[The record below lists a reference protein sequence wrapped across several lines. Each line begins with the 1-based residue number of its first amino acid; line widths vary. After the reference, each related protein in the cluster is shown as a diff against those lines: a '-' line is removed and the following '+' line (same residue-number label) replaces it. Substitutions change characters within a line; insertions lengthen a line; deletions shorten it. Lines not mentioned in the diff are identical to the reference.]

1 MSNLAC
7 VASWSSQ
14 PATLLGGLMSRA
26 SGLTPAGM
34 LEWRHPV
41 SGRLFHIDLRTGH
54 SIAIGPQRQAHR
66 TTIVN
71 RSSLNKGFT
80 ITPRPAAHAIQASD
94 DECDDDEL
102 DAIIASIP
110 RPTPPRE
117 VSGHGPDVGLGVQG
131 EVLAAITRSALE
143 QARVLD
149 QVDGKFIV
157 CTTIVEG
164 QQVLFCVDQHAADE
178 RYQLERFLEEYA
190 TRCADRTA
198 AFLLEAAVTVDVS
211 TNHYEALR
219 AVSVAR
225 AMRRLGWEMQLVP
238 RMAQV
243 DISGVPYVLKDRTL
257 TLTGRPKNQ
266 ALLSDVFASC
276 LEDITRRQ
284 TDTQQHRMRRQGKH
298 KTVRADDRDWMSF
311 TRQMPGALLEVVK
324 SRACRSAIMFN
335 DAVRRD
341 VCERLVAR
349 LARCRFP
356 FQCAHGRPT
365 LVPLCQILAQPCDD
379 S

>member
-1 MSNLAC
+1 MLQ
-7 VASWSSQ
+7 ASQ
-14 PATLLGGLMSRA
+14 LPPADM
-26 SGLTPAGM
+26 M
-34 LEWRHPV
+34 EWRHPV

-54 SIAIGPQRQAHR
+54 SIAIGPPRQAHR

-71 RSSLNKGFT
+71 RASLNKGIT
-80 ITPRPAAHAIQASD
+80 ITPLRPPERAIEVSD
-94 DECDDDEL
+94 DEFDDAEL
-102 DAIIASIP
+102 DAIMAWIP
-110 RPTPPRE
+110 LPTPTRQ
-117 VSGHGPDVGLGVQG
+117 VSGHGLDVGLGVQG

-157 CTTIVEG
+157 CITMVER
-164 QQVLFCVDQHAADE
+164 QQVVFCVDQHAADE

-198 AFLLEAAVTVDVS
+198 AHIIEAAVTIDVS
-211 TNHYEALR
+211 TNQYESLKST
-219 AVSVAR
+219 SVR
-225 AMRRLGWEMQLVP
+225 REMRRLGWMMQLVP

-257 TLTGRPKNQ
+257 TLKGRPKNQ
-266 ALLSDVFASC
+266 AMLRDVFASC

-284 TDTQQHRMRRQGKH
+284 TDLEQHRRNGQGEQKIAQ
-298 KTVRADDRDWMSF
+298 TNETGDWISF
-311 TRQMPGALLEVVK
+311 TRLLPAALLEVVK
-324 SRACRSAIMFN
+324 SKACRSAIMFN
-335 DAVRRD
+335 DAVGRE
-341 VCERLVAR
+341 VCERIVRR
-349 LARCRFP
+349 LTKCKFP

-365 LVPLCQILAQPCDD
+365 LVPNCQIVSQPSND